1 MKFILPA
8 FITLFMTTSLA
19 AEPLRLSEPVATNAT
34 SETFGIVL
42 NTDLPMVSLSTL
54 AEESKEY
61 VGKSFQLETN
71 ISKVCQKKGCFFI
84 AQQNEHVIRVSFK
97 DYGFFIPTDSSGK
110 TVILA
115 GQLIQKEM
123 TQKQAEH
130 FNSDLQANSDTIKP
144 GVVYEIVADSVQIPL
159 T

>member
-8 FITLFMTTSLA
+8 FVTLFITTSLV

-61 VGKSFQLETN
+61 VGKSFQLETK

-84 AQQNEHVIRVSFK
+84 AQQNEHIIRVSFK
-97 DYGFFIPTDSSGK
+97 DYSFFVPTDSSGK

-130 FNSDLQANSDTIKP
+130 FNADLQSNSDSIKP
-144 GVVYEIVADSVQIPL
+144 GVVYEIVANSVQIPL

>member
-8 FITLFMTTSLA
+8 FVTLFITTSLV

-54 AEESKEY
+54 AEDSKEY
-61 VGKSFQLETN
+61 VGKSFQLKTK

-84 AQQNEHVIRVSFK
+84 AQQNEHIIRVSFK
-97 DYGFFIPTDSSGK
+97 DYSFFVPTDSSGK

-130 FNSDLQANSDTIKP
+130 FNADLQSNSDSIKP
-144 GVVYEIVADSVQIPL
+144 GVVYEIVANSVQIPL